1 MQLFRITL
9 EKWAGK
15 LVSSGF
21 ASRWNSNGIEVLYFA
36 SSRALA
42 CLENVVRL
50 HGDELS
56 AKFKV
61 TVIDVSEN
69 LVEDL
74 DINKLPDNWYFTD
87 PSAYELCRP
96 FGDKWV
102 KSNSSLLLK
111 VPSAIIKNEYNF
123 LVNPKHSDFNKIKLR
138 GIEPFYF
145 DPRIKN
151 K

>member
-1 MQLFRITL
+1 MELFRITL
-9 EKWAGK
+9 EKLAGK

-21 ASRWNSNGIEVLYFA
+21 AGRWNSNGIEVLYFA

-50 HGDELS
+50 HGDGLS

-69 LVEDL
+69 QVETL
-74 DINKLPDNWYFTD
+74 DINKLPVNWHFTD
-87 PSAYELCRP
+87 LSAYELCRP

-102 KSNSSLLLK
+102 MNNSSLLLK
-111 VPSAIIKNEYNF
+111 VPSAIVKNEYNF
-123 LVNPKHSDFNKIKLR
+123 LVNPKHPDFA
-138 GIEPFYF
+138 
-145 DPRIKN
+145 KN